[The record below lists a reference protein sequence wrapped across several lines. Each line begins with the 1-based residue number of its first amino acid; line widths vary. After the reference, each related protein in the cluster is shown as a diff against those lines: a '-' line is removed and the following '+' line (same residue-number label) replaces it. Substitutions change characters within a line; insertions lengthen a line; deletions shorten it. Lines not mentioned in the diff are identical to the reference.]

1 VRFTSTYSIRHFAGN
16 RALFSLHFLRVGS
29 ARFFRTGEND
39 RFSPKSRQ
47 TGRHFGMSALCQE
60 ETYAPQQ
67 TRGCLLVLVLGLELL
82 LLLDY
87 GPPLLLGCGQIC

>member
-1 VRFTSTYSIRHFAGN
+1 
-16 RALFSLHFLRVGS
+16 
-29 ARFFRTGEND
+29 
-39 RFSPKSRQ
+39 
-47 TGRHFGMSALCQE
+47 MSALCQE

-87 GPPLLLGCGQIC
+87 GRRCCSGAVRIIRASRSPNVRAISRHCCVRRRYSSALRHDPGPR

>member
-1 VRFTSTYSIRHFAGN
+1 
-16 RALFSLHFLRVGS
+16 
-29 ARFFRTGEND
+29 
-39 RFSPKSRQ
+39 
-47 TGRHFGMSALCQE
+47 MSALCQE